1 MYHKWCHDIR
11 VNIYIMFII
20 YSVFPTH
27 LCYFVHN
34 ILLISNNIESGISSC
49 HKLMWRRNC
58 YFTLL
63 RNIPGQ
69 RTSLCTEKTDRPVP
83 AVRPGPPKTFAP
95 AFLGQPKTT
104 RGANWHREKFG
115 HFRVLLLRE
124 NHPNVSKNSTHWEIN
139 LSRMTQVKVPSYG
152 TWLFSDGP
160 SSGKKQLK
168 WTIFLKQNLGG
179 SIRHSRISKM
189 IPKIT

>member
-1 MYHKWCHDIR
+1 MNKSNHIHLCITND
-11 VNIYIMFII
+11 VTIYVSISISCLSYI
-20 YSVFPTH
+20 VYTTH

-34 ILLISNNIESGISSC
+34 ILLISSNNIESGISSC

-83 AVRPGPPKTFAP
+83 AVRPGPPKTFAL
-95 AFLGQPKTT
+95 AFFGQPKTT

-115 HFRVLLLRE
+115 DFRVFFVARKSSKRIQEL
-124 NHPNVSKNSTHWEIN
+124 HP
-139 LSRMTQVKVPSYG
+139 
-152 TWLFSDGP
+152 
-160 SSGKKQLK
+160 
-168 WTIFLKQNLGG
+168 LGN
-179 SIRHSRISKM
+179 
-189 IPKIT
+189 